1 MNLREDLTSVEIE
14 MEMEILKQK
23 TLRCD
28 VVYIRIH
35 VYNRFTGVPDFFFW
49 KN

>member
-23 TLRCD
+23 TLGCD
-28 VVYIRIH
+28 VVYIRIQ
-35 VYNRFTGVPDFFFW
+35 YTCI
-49 KN
+49 